1 MKVSLITACY
11 NSAGT
16 IRTAMESVLSQKGVE
31 LEYIVVDGGSTDGTV
46 EIVEEFSRKERK
58 DGFEFKWISEKDRGM
73 YDAINKGIAMA
84 TGDVVGILNADDM
97 LEGEDTLAHVV
108 GGFGRVETCR
118 EGKKGNS
125 VERVEGESVDAVYA
139 DVRFV
144 KDDLNTTV
152 RYYSAKHWKPW
163 MLQWG
168 KMPPHPSVYIRRELF
183 EKYGLYK
190 LGYDIA
196 ADYELLIRYLR
207 MAKLRTRYLNESLVR
222 MRMGGKSTRGWK
234 SFVTLNR
241 EIVRGNR
248 ENGYFCCFPMLLPKY
263 LFKVFEFILPRLEF
277 LTQRSREA
285 EGQRSSGGD
294 LLTQRGREA
303 EGQRSSGSGF
313 INAARQW

>member
-11 NSAGT
+11 NTAAT
-16 IRTAMESVLSQKGVE
+16 IRTAMESVFAQNGVE
-31 LEYIVVDGGSTDGTV
+31 VEYIVVDGGSTDGTV

-108 GGFGRVETCR
+108 ECFNAEKQRSR
-118 EGKKGNS
+118 EAEEMG
-125 VERVEGESVDAVYA
+125 EGIEAVYA
-139 DVRFV
+139 DIRFV

-168 KMPPHPSVYIRRELF
+168 KMPPHPSVYVRRELF

-263 LFKVFEFILPRLEF
+263 LFKVFEFILPRLG
-277 LTQRSREA
+277 L
-285 EGQRSSGGD
+285 
-294 LLTQRGREA
+294 
-303 EGQRSSGSGF
+303 
-313 INAARQW
+313 NK

>member
-1 MKVSLITACY
+1 MKITIITACY

-16 IRTAMESVLSQKGVE
+16 IRTAIESVLAQKGVDV
-31 LEYIVVDGGSTDGTV
+31 EYIVVDGGSSDGTLA
-46 EIVEEFSRKERK
+46 IVEKFSHIEHKGHK
-58 DGFEFKWISEKDRGM
+58 DAFEFRRISENDEGM
-73 YDAINKGIAMA
+73 YDAINKGIKVA

-97 LEGEDTLAHVV
+97 LESPDTLAHVAAA
-108 GGFGRVETCR
+108 FAED
-118 EGKKGNS
+118 
-125 VERVEGESVDAVYA
+125 VDAVYA
-139 DVRFV
+139 DIRFV

-183 EKYGLYK
+183 GQYGLYK

-207 MAKLRTRYLNESLVR
+207 MAKLNTRYLNGCLVR

-234 SFVTLNR
+234 SFKTLNK
-241 EIVRGNR
+241 EIVRANL

-263 LFKVFEFILPRLEF
+263 LFKIFEFILPRL
-277 LTQRSREA
+277 
-285 EGQRSSGGD
+285 
-294 LLTQRGREA
+294 
-303 EGQRSSGSGF
+303 GF
-313 INAARQW
+313 